1 MSHKSEWQ
9 YESKYFVKRQVF
21 YFIKATMNMGK
32 KLCLNKEKTIRP
44 KFSIFDPSTSNVGDS
59 LISGSLVKIA

>member
-1 MSHKSEWQ
+1 
-9 YESKYFVKRQVF
+9 
-21 YFIKATMNMGK
+21 MGK

-59 LISGSLVKIA
+59 LISGSLVKIALSIHIFLRYVDRLCDFG